1 MQYKPYKKRLG
12 DGFHEHEINKGKA
25 MEITPLNKW
34 IPNLKK
40 PLVIAGPCSA
50 ETREQ
55 CLSIAKEIVQNEDV
69 RIFRAG
75 IWKPRTRP
83 GSFEGVGEEGLSWL
97 DEVKKETGLLTSCE
111 VATAKHAELALKSGI
126 DILWIGART
135 SANPFAVQE
144 IADFLK
150 GTKVPVLIKNP
161 INADL
166 ALWIGAIERIA
177 SAGITKLG
185 AIHRGFS
192 THEQTMY
199 RNRPLWRIPI
209 ELKSRLPGL
218 PVICDPSHIA
228 GKRDLIQKVSQ
239 KAMDVDFDGLM
250 IETHCDP
257 DAAWSDAKQQVT
269 PNSLKEIL
277 STISVRTE
285 YSHDRNFGQ
294 ELDDLRDKIDRIDND
309 LLEGL
314 QERMKIVDSIGKAK
328 IKSNIT
334 ALQIH
339 RMDELMNKRMQ
350 IAEALGLNP
359 QYIKEIY
366 DVIHDHSVK
375 VQTEMM
381 NETKTNKED

>member
-1 MQYKPYKKRLG
+1 M
-12 DGFHEHEINKGKA
+12 D
-25 MEITPLNKW
+25 ITPLNKW

-50 ETREQ
+50 ETEEQ
-55 CLSIAKEIVQNEDV
+55 CLSIAREIVKQEDV

-83 GSFEGVGEEGLSWL
+83 GSFEGVGEEALPWL
-97 DEVKKETGLLTSCE
+97 KKVKEETGLLTSCE
-111 VATAKHAELALKSGI
+111 VATPHHAELALKHGV

-166 ALWIGAIERIA
+166 ALWVGAIERIA
-177 SAGITKLG
+177 SAGITKIG

-192 THEQTMY
+192 THEKTIY

-209 ELKSRLPGL
+209 ELKSRIPGL

-228 GKRDLIQKVSQ
+228 GNRDLIQKVSQ
-239 KAMDVDFDGLM
+239 KAMDVDFEGLM
-250 IETHCDP
+250 IESHCNP
-257 DAAWSDAKQQVT
+257 DEAWSDAKQQVT
-269 PNSLKEIL
+269 PSSLERIL
-277 STISVRTE
+277 KSISVRTE

-309 LLEGL
+309 LLESL
-314 QERMKIVDSIGKAK
+314 QERMKVVDLIGKAK
-328 IKSNIT
+328 IEANIT
-334 ALQIH
+334 ALQLH
-339 RMDELMNKRMQ
+339 RMDELMEKRMSV
-350 IAEALGLNP
+350 AEGLGLNP
-359 QYIKEIY
+359 VYIKELYNI
-366 DVIHDHSVK
+366 IHEHSVK
-375 VQTEMM
+375 IQTEMM
-381 NETKTNKED
+381 LETKKEDK